1 MKKLIISIFLL
12 FLAACASAPAAT
24 VVKTE
29 PPKARYIF
37 SDKNGLYGL
46 LDENGNEILPAQY
59 LYIDIVKDAMIPAFT
74 TGKEFVFLDE
84 TGKKIKDVSFHD
96 INPSYTED
104 LLGVADPETGKWGFV
119 DRNLNYVIKPQ
130 FEDVWGF
137 IDGIALVI
145 TQNGLRG
152 IIDKT
157 GKYIVDPQFD
167 DPKGYPWYYD
177 YYQGTF
183 VVLKDG
189 KIRIVDVKNAKI
201 LETEYDRFYGMT
213 GNKAIVRKDSSVYLN
228 SWENNEI
235 FLMKEPDGS
244 LYFNRRNAWGNNRF
258 YLEYTEKRENKY
270 YKHFIVFDS
279 SNGEKIC
286 DKILEDE
293 RVENLDEN
301 CNLKEKENDSPTAL
315 NNGKYEAVWRDTC
328 AEESSILFKQNG
340 KKGFLDENGKEI
352 TPAEYDEVEA
362 FCQGLAWVRKDDQRF
377 IIDRSGKTV
386 FEIKPEWRYVKEVNF
401 VDKEFYYWG
410 IMSFY
415 KTNGWEDRDS
425 LEKLF
430 FPYIEMFFKH
440 NPQSLFK

>member
-1 MKKLIISIFLL
+1 MRKLIITMILL
-12 FLAACASAPAAT
+12 FLASCASAPAVTKA
-24 VVKTE
+24 E
-29 PPKARYIF
+29 PPKAHYIF
-37 SDKNGLYGL
+37 SDKNALYGL
-46 LDENGNEILPAQY
+46 LDENGNEIVPAQY
-59 LYIDIVKDAMIPAFT
+59 LYVDIVKDGMIPAFT
-74 TGKEFVFLDE
+74 KEKVFVFLDE
-84 TGKKIKDVSFHD
+84 TGKKIKDVGFRD
-96 INPSYTED
+96 IFPSYRED
-104 LLGVADPETGKWGFV
+104 LLAVADPETGKWGFV

-130 FEDVWGF
+130 FEDVWSF
-137 IDGIALVI
+137 IDGIALV
-145 TQNGLRG
+145 TQDGLRG

-157 GKYIVDPQFD
+157 GKYIVEPQFD
-167 DPKGYPWYYD
+167 DPKGYPFYYD

-189 KIRIVDVKNAKI
+189 KTRIVDVKNAKI
-201 LETEYDRFYGMT
+201 LETEYDWFYGMT
-213 GNKAIVRKDSSVYLN
+213 GNKAVVRKDSSIYLN
-228 SWENNEI
+228 SWEDKQI

-244 LYFNRRNAWGNNRF
+244 LHLSNENILGNNRF
-258 YLEYTEKRENKY
+258 YLEYIEEREKKY

-286 DKILEDE
+286 EKILGDEKPED
-293 RVENLDEN
+293 LDEN
-301 CNLKEKENDSPTAL
+301 CNLKEKENDSPTVL

-328 AEESSILFKQNG
+328 AEETSILFKQNG

-352 TPAEYDEVEA
+352 IPAEYDEVEA
-362 FCQGLAWVRKDDQRF
+362 FCQGLAWVRKDDLRF

-410 IMSFY
+410 LMSFY
-415 KTNGWEDRDS
+415 KTNGWEDRWS

>member
-1 MKKLIISIFLL
+1 MKKLIITMILL
-12 FLAACASAPAAT
+12 FLASCASAPAVTKA
-24 VVKTE
+24 E

-46 LDENGNEILPAQY
+46 LDENGNEIVPAQY
-59 LYIDIVKDAMIPAFT
+59 LYVDIVKDGMIPAFT
-74 TGKEFVFLDE
+74 KEKVFVFLDE
-84 TGKKIKDVSFHD
+84 TGKKIKDVGFRD
-96 INPSYTED
+96 IFPSYRED
-104 LLGVADPETGKWGFV
+104 LLAVADPETGKWGFV

-130 FEDVWGF
+130 FEDVWSF
-137 IDGIALVI
+137 IDGIALV
-145 TQNGLRG
+145 TQDGLRG

-157 GKYIVDPQFD
+157 GKYIVEPQFD
-167 DPKGYPWYYD
+167 DPKGYPFYYD

-189 KIRIVDVKNAKI
+189 KTRIVDVKNAKI
-201 LETEYDRFYGMT
+201 LETEYDWFYGMT
-213 GNKAIVRKDSSVYLN
+213 GNKAVVRKDSSIYLN
-228 SWENNEI
+228 SWEDKQI

-244 LYFNRRNAWGNNRF
+244 LHLSNENILGNNRF
-258 YLEYTEKRENKY
+258 YLEYIEEREKKY

-286 DKILEDE
+286 EKILGDEKPED
-293 RVENLDEN
+293 LDEN
-301 CNLKEKENDSPTAL
+301 CNLKEKENDSPTVL

-328 AEESSILFKQNG
+328 AEETSILFKQNG

-352 TPAEYDEVEA
+352 IPAEYDEVEA
-362 FCQGLAWVRKDDQRF
+362 FCQGLAWVRKDDLRF

-410 IMSFY
+410 FMSFY
-415 KTNGWEDRDS
+415 KMNGWEDRYS

>member
-1 MKKLIISIFLL
+1 MKKLIITMILL
-12 FLAACASAPAAT
+12 FLASCASAPAVTKA
-24 VVKTE
+24 E

-46 LDENGNEILPAQY
+46 LDENGNEIVPAQY
-59 LYIDIVKDAMIPAFT
+59 LYVDIVKDGMIPAFT
-74 TGKEFVFLDE
+74 KEKVFVFLDE
-84 TGKKIKDVSFHD
+84 TGKKIKDVGFRN
-96 INPSYTED
+96 IFPSYRED
-104 LLGVADPETGKWGFV
+104 LLAVADPETGKWGFV

-130 FEDVWGF
+130 FEDVWSF
-137 IDGIALVI
+137 IDGIALV
-145 TQNGLRG
+145 TQDGLRG

-157 GKYIVDPQFD
+157 GKYIVELQFD
-167 DPKGYPWYYD
+167 DTKGYPFYYD

-189 KIRIVDVKNAKI
+189 KTRIVDVKNAKI
-201 LETEYDRFYGMT
+201 LETEYDWFYGMT
-213 GNKAIVRKDSSVYLN
+213 GNKAVVRKDSSIYLN
-228 SWENNEI
+228 SWEDKQI

-244 LYFNRRNAWGNNRF
+244 LHLSNENILGNNRF
-258 YLEYTEKRENKY
+258 YLEYIEEREKKY

-286 DKILEDE
+286 EKILGDEKPED
-293 RVENLDEN
+293 LDEN
-301 CNLKEKENDSPTAL
+301 CNLKEKENDSPTVL

-328 AEESSILFKQNG
+328 AEETSILFKQNG

-352 TPAEYDEVEA
+352 IPAEYDEVEA
-362 FCQGLAWVRKDDQRF
+362 FCQGLAWVRKDDLRF

-401 VDKEFYYWG
+401 IDKEFYYWG
-410 IMSFY
+410 LMSFY
-415 KTNGWEDRDS
+415 KKNRWEDRRS

>member
-1 MKKLIISIFLL
+1 MILL
-12 FLAACASAPAAT
+12 FLASCASAPAVTKA
-24 VVKTE
+24 E

-46 LDENGNEILPAQY
+46 LDENGNEIVPAQY
-59 LYIDIVKDAMIPAFT
+59 LYVDIVKDGMIPAFT
-74 TGKEFVFLDE
+74 KEKVFVFLDE

-96 INPSYTED
+96 IFRFYTED
-104 LLGVADPETGKWGFV
+104 LLAVADPETEKWGFV
-119 DRNLNYVIKPQ
+119 DRDLNYVIKPQ

-137 IDGIALVI
+137 IDGIALV
-145 TQNGLRG
+145 TQDGLRG

-157 GKYIVDPQFD
+157 GKYIVEPQFD
-167 DPKGYPWYYD
+167 DPKGYPFYYD

-189 KIRIVDVKNAKI
+189 KTRIVDVKNAKI
-201 LETEYDRFYGMT
+201 LETEYDWFYGMT
-213 GNKAIVRKDSSVYLN
+213 GNKAVVRKDSSIYLN
-228 SWENNEI
+228 SWEDKQI

-244 LYFNRRNAWGNNRF
+244 LHLSNENILGNNRF
-258 YLEYTEKRENKY
+258 YLEYIEEREKKY

-286 DKILEDE
+286 EKILGDEKPED
-293 RVENLDEN
+293 LDEN
-301 CNLKEKENDSPTAL
+301 CNLKEKENDSPTVL

-328 AEESSILFKQNG
+328 AEESSILFEQNG

-352 TPAEYDEVEA
+352 TPAEYNEVKA
-362 FCQGLAWVRKDDQRF
+362 FCRGLAWVRKGDRRF

-410 IMSFY
+410 LMSFY
-415 KTNGWEDRDS
+415 KTNGWEDRWS

>member
-1 MKKLIISIFLL
+1 MKKLIITMILL
-12 FLAACASAPAAT
+12 FLASCASAPAVTKA
-24 VVKTE
+24 E

-46 LDENGNEILPAQY
+46 LDENGNEIVPAQY
-59 LYIDIVKDAMIPAFT
+59 LYVDIVKDGMIPAFT
-74 TGKEFVFLDE
+74 KEKVFVFLDE
-84 TGKKIKDVSFHD
+84 TGKKIKDVGFRN
-96 INPSYTED
+96 IFPSYRED
-104 LLGVADPETGKWGFV
+104 LLAVADPETGKWGFV

-130 FEDVWGF
+130 FEDVWSF
-137 IDGIALVI
+137 IDGIALV
-145 TQNGLRG
+145 TQDGLRG

-157 GKYIVDPQFD
+157 GKYIVELQFD
-167 DPKGYPWYYD
+167 DPKGYPFYYD

-189 KIRIVDVKNAKI
+189 KTRIVDVKNAKI
-201 LETEYDRFYGMT
+201 LETEYDWFYGMT
-213 GNKAIVRKDSSVYLN
+213 GNKAVVRKDSSIYLN
-228 SWENNEI
+228 SWEDKQI

-244 LYFNRRNAWGNNRF
+244 LHLSNENILGNNRF
-258 YLEYTEKRENKY
+258 YLEYIEEREKKY

-286 DKILEDE
+286 EKILGDEKPED
-293 RVENLDEN
+293 LDEN
-301 CNLKEKENDSPTAL
+301 CNLKEKENDSPTVL

-328 AEESSILFKQNG
+328 AEETSILFKQNG

-352 TPAEYDEVEA
+352 IPAEYDEVEA
-362 FCQGLAWVRKDDQRF
+362 FCQGLAWVRKDDLRF

-401 VDKEFYYWG
+401 IDKEFYYWG
-410 IMSFY
+410 LMSFY
-415 KTNGWEDRDS
+415 KKNRWEDRRS